1 MQNKKNFVFEMCY
14 LHQLYMT
21 SEVSLS
27 ALVEQIGGLLQ
38 QEAAGGAP
46 TVISD
51 IDKADEEAVQL
62 GHDVKPVKSW
72 DELNLKPEIRRAL
85 VEVGFVKPS
94 VIQETALPLIITH
107 RRNLIA
113 QAKNGSGK
121 TASFSLGILSV
132 VNAADPKTQAI
143 VLSPTRELAK
153 QNLDVIGKL
162 GKFCGLSLQLVV
174 PMAENL
180 PTGKSEGPQVI
191 SGTPGKVLELIR
203 KRAINGKSVSVLVL
217 DEADVMIST
226 ENNMGVQVS
235 NIRSMLNPN
244 VQVLLFSATYP
255 ESVRRFAHQIVPKA
269 AKIEVKTTDLTL
281 STIWQV
287 YINTTTAA
295 NKFNVLSD
303 LYAIMNVGQ
312 SIIFV
317 NSRATAFDLA
327 SKMKSQGHS
336 VSLICGTS
344 KQTSSGEVIDPQVR
358 DKVLDEFRTG
368 VSKVLISTD
377 VLARGIDVPAVTLVV
392 NYELPINYDGVMS
405 GDKMGVNYETYIH
418 RIGRTGRF
426 GAKGIAVNLV
436 TNEEVHKVDSIK
448 KFYNCDIEKVEAD
461 IDALEKRLK
470 EIGEDNKEIRGSGL
484 VE

>member
-1 MQNKKNFVFEMCY
+1 V
-14 LHQLYMT
+14 T
-21 SEVSLS
+21 
-27 ALVEQIGGLLQ
+27 
-38 QEAAGGAP
+38 
-46 TVISD
+46 D
-51 IDKADEEAVQL
+51 IDKADEEAMTL
-62 GHDVKPVKSW
+62 GQDVVPVKSW
-72 DELNLKPEIRRAL
+72 DELALKPEIRRAL

-94 VIQETALPLIITH
+94 IIQETALPLIITQ
-107 RRNLIA
+107 RRNIIA

-132 VNAADPKTQAI
+132 VDSANPKTQAI

-153 QNLDVIGKL
+153 QNLDVIEKL
-162 GKFCGLSLQLVV
+162 GKFSGLSTMLVV
-174 PMAENL
+174 PMADKL
-180 PTGKSEGPQVI
+180 PAAREDGPQII
-191 SGTPGKVLELIR
+191 SGTPGKVLELLR
-203 KRAINGKSVSVLVL
+203 KRAINGKSVSVFVL

-235 NIRSMLNPN
+235 NIRSLLNPG
-244 VQVLLFSATYP
+244 VQTLLFSATYS

-287 YINTTTAA
+287 YIDTVTEA

-327 SKMKSQGHS
+327 GKMKAQGHS

-344 KQTSSGEVIDPQVR
+344 KQSSTGEVIDPTLR

-368 VSKVLISTD
+368 VSKVLIATD
-377 VLARGIDVPAVTLVV
+377 VLARGIDVPAVTLVI
-392 NYELPINYDGVMS
+392 NYELPINYDGAAR
-405 GDKMGVNYETYIH
+405 GVNFETYIH

-426 GAKGIAVNLV
+426 GARGIAVNLV
-436 TNEEVHKVDSIK
+436 TPEEVQKIEAIE
-448 KFYNCDIEKVEAD
+448 KFYNCKIEKIQAD
-461 IDALEKRLK
+461 IDALETRLK
-470 EIGEDNKEIRGSGL
+470 EIGDANKEIRGSGL
-484 VE
+484 HD